1 MSSSSTMSSSSS
13 IPARMDMSSMNNV
26 FYGSSSTPLY
36 SMGWVPASTGSYAGT
51 CIFLI
56 ILAIAFRCMFA
67 GKHILEHRW
76 MDKDLNRRYVAVRG
90 VPKEVERIEA
100 DNDSKNGFLI
110 TERGVEEHVK
120 VVKRHTRTVMPWRL
134 SVDLPRAVYVTVMVG
149 VGYLL

>member
-1 MSSSSTMSSSSS
+1 
-13 IPARMDMSSMNNV
+13 MDMSSMNNV
-26 FYGSSSTPLY
+26 FYGSTSTPLY

-56 ILAIAFRCMFA
+56 ILATVFRCLGA

-76 MDKDLNRRYVAVRG
+76 VDKELNRRYVVVRG
-90 VPKEVERIEA
+90 IPQEAERIERG
-100 DNDSKNGFLI
+100 NESKKGFLV

-134 SVDLPRAVYVTVMVG
+134 SVDLPRALYATVMVG